1 MGKYISKDNTKLYDN
16 RILKDLEKAIHMYE
30 NGELL
35 ETADMLQNI
44 ADAIRSWKPET
55 ETY

>member
-16 RILKDLEKAIHMYE
+16 QILEDLEKARDMYE
-30 NGELL
+30 DGELL
-35 ETADMLQNI
+35 ETADMLQHI

-55 ETY
+55 Y